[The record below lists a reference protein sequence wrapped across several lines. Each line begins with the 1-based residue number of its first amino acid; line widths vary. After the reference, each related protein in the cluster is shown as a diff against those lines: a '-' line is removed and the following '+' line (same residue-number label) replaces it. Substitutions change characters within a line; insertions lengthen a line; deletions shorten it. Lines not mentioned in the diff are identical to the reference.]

1 MAWQDLTPLGFCGY
15 ASPTGTSC
23 ATPGGARVIV
33 RLVQFSP
40 SSLYH
45 DLSPAQGMSKSLRK
59 SGFGSGG
66 RFGLPMQ
73 RAAQHYAA
81 IIESSDD
88 AILSKD
94 LDGVILSWNRGA
106 ERLFG
111 YSADEAIGHP
121 VTLIIPA
128 DRLEEEPNILRRI
141 RRGEAV
147 EHFETIR
154 RRKDGTLLDISLTV
168 SPIRDSRGNIV
179 GASKIA
185 RDITE
190 LKRTRDRQSV
200 LLREMSHRVKN
211 LFALASSIV
220 GLSARSAKSTQE
232 LANSARERLA
242 ALARAH
248 SLTFAHGESSPQE
261 TTLHALIATLTAPF
275 DEPAAPRIAISGV
288 DAIVSGSAVASLALL
303 FHEFATN
310 ATKYGALSGS
320 TGSIDVVCSEGGE
333 RIVVDWTEH
342 GGPEVIPPE
351 GSEGFGSVL
360 SRIAVANQLGGE
372 ITRDWRPEGLAIR
385 VSVPRERLAG

>member
-1 MAWQDLTPLGFCGY
+1 MSNSLTPE
-15 ASPTGTSC
+15 TSLD
-23 ATPGGARVIV
+23 GART
-33 RLVQFSP
+33 
-40 SSLYH
+40 
-45 DLSPAQGMSKSLRK
+45 
-59 SGFGSGG
+59 
-66 RFGLPMQ
+66 GLPPEL
-73 RAAQHYAA
+73 AAQHYAA

-94 LDGVILSWNRGA
+94 LAGVILSWNHGA

-111 YSADEAIGHP
+111 YSADEAIGRP
-121 VTLIIPA
+121 VTLIIPQ
-128 DRLEEEPNILRRI
+128 DRLDEEPSILDRI

-154 RRKDGTLLDISLTV
+154 QRKDGTLVDISLTV
-168 SPIRDSRGNIV
+168 SPIRDSQGRIV

-190 LKRTRDRQSV
+190 LKRARDRQYV

-220 GLSARSAKSTQE
+220 GLSARSATSTQE

-248 SLTFAHGESSPQE
+248 SLTFSHAEASPQD
-261 TTLHALIATLTAPF
+261 TTLHALIAILTAPF
-275 DEPAAPRIAISGV
+275 DEPEKPRLAISGL
-288 DAIVSGSAVASLALL
+288 DAKVAGSAVASLALL

-310 ATKYGALSGS
+310 ATKYGALSNA
-320 TGSIDVVCSEGGE
+320 TGSIDVICSERGE

-342 GGPEVIPPE
+342 GGPAVTPPE
-351 GSEGFGSVL
+351 GSEGFGGVL

-372 ITRDWRPEGLAIR
+372 IARDWRPEGLAIR